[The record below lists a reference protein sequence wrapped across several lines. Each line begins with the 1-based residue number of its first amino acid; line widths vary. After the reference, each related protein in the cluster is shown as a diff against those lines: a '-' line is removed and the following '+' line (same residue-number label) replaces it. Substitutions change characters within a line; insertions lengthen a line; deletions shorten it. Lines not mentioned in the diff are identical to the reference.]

1 MADKVTYV
9 IIGLML
15 VFIVAVMNDEFNEPE
30 EQVSYHQMSSELNS
44 PEEK

>member
-1 MADKVTYV
+1 MNADKVTYV

-30 EQVSYHQMSSELNS
+30 EPVSYHQMEN
-44 PEEK
+44 K